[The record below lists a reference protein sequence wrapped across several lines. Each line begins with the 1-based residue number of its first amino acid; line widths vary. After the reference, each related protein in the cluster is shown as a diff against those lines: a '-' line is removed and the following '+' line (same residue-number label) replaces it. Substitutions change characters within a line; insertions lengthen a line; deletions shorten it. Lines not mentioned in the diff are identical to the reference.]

1 MSSRTKQADD
11 LFSLIIRTRDDWIC
25 GYCHKPINKYS
36 SEAKKYF
43 DCSHF
48 IKRSR
53 FQTRFLEINSIA
65 AHRICHIEHEL
76 DPKKHK
82 EFWVD
87 LLGQDVVDEL
97 IQLSNGDLLIYKSWF
112 GGKQHIKELRER
124 LKELE

>member
-1 MSSRTKQADD
+1 MSVKTADD
-11 LFSLIIRTRDDWIC
+11 LFSLIIKIKDDYIC
-25 GYCHKPINKYS
+25 QYCHRSINKYS
-36 SEAKKYF
+36 SEAREWF

-76 DPKKHK
+76 DPKKHRK
-82 EFWVD
+82 FWVD

-97 IQLSNGDLLIYKSWF
+97 IQLSNGDLPIYKSF
-112 GGKQHIKELRER
+112 YGSKEHLKELRSR
-124 LKELE
+124 LKELQ